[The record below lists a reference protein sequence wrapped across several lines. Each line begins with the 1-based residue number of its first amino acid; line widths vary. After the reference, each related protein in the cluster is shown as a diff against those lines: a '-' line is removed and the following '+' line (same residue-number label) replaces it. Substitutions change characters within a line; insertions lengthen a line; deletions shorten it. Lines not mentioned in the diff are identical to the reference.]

1 MRKISARDIQIFV
14 AGVLAYLGFQSLV
27 WIPYEVVYAQDS
39 IHIIASIVAGVGL
52 LLGAG
57 IVAGNIRALRWAQ
70 IFLSVCV
77 LGAAVNI
84 CLSVF
89 EMNHVLQKAP
99 HMSLYRSIFDFLTNV
114 ILLWLLVWSR
124 SKHFQDEPDA

>member
-1 MRKISARDIQIFV
+1 MSKISARDIQIFV

-27 WIPYEVVYAQDS
+27 WIPYEVVYSQDS
-39 IHIIASIVAGVGL
+39 LRIIASIVAGVGL
-52 LLGAG
+52 LLGVG

-70 IFLSVCV
+70 IFLLVCV
-77 LGAAVNI
+77 LGAVVNI

-89 EMNHVLQKAP
+89 ETYHVFQKAP

-124 SKHFQDEPDA
+124 SKRFRDEPDA